1 MPVTNMAQHVKS
13 VTTAALMTLLYS
25 NFQTLWQDTNDHLA
39 NQTTHIYFKFLG
51 GKKKFRYRCF
61 IYMLRASLKILHSVI
76 A

>member
-25 NFQTLWQDTNDHLA
+25 NFQTLWQDTNEHLA

-51 GKKKFRYRCF
+51 GKK
-61 IYMLRASLKILHSVI
+61 SLGTDALYICSGP